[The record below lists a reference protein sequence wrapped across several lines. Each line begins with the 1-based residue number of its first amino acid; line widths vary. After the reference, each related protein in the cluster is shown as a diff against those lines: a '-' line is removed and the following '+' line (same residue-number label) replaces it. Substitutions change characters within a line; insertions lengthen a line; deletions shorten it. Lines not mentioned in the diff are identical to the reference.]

1 MAEKKV
7 QIDII
12 IETANAAR
20 SVKSI
25 TDSIVELKDAMKTV
39 GEGSDD
45 FKKLDTKA
53 KQLESSLEGVASATK
68 KTDTNS
74 KKAGKSIGG
83 LALDI
88 AKGISIAKLFEA
100 GIGKLTNSFSSN
112 QQGADLLATA
122 SGALNIV
129 MGEVVKVLFDSAEEV
144 GKTSN
149 GFQALGTLLKSSFLV
164 IINTL
169 KLSFFGIKLA
179 LQEIRLAWEESFFGD
194 EDPATIER
202 LNKAINETEL
212 QIVLAGEAIVDN
224 GKKVVD
230 NFIPAITS
238 VVDFTAKVIEGVS
251 KISVAGAIEQ
261 SKANVELKNSSEL
274 AAKEASKL
282 ATTLEGQAEKQRQI
296 RDDEFL
302 SIEDRKKA
310 NNELAIILKKQEEAL
325 LKEAEAN
332 IDVAKSEIKIID
344 NAKTKGA
351 LLDAEKA
358 KEQVLADIA
367 GKFSEQKQNDVALT
381 REELE
386 LKELIAAGEVERAG
400 KQKEF
405 AIAQERNLIRQL
417 ELTKES
423 LVLQRD
429 DKLILLQDKI
439 NTYKE
444 GTTARA
450 EAEQEFLNKKQEFDN
465 KIVETDK
472 QLVIKRD
479 EVAKSDAVA
488 KAKREVI
495 QSGGSI
501 KARQALL
508 DAEKAQILSNTQL
521 TEEQRLEIEAEF
533 DAKSAELQR
542 ERIKRLI
549 ANGQELVSISS
560 EITRTIGSN
569 RQTDLEIEQIN
580 LEADYERRKAL
591 IEKNVT
597 DEKERAK
604 QIAVLDEAVNK
615 SRNEIEKRKIELE
628 KQGIKRE
635 RNITI
640 ASIALST
647 AAAIANASVASIK
660 SDPVSFALSIAA
672 NVATVVATIAKAN
685 SALKKADAAS
695 AAIGAGG
702 GGGGGGSPLPS
713 SSSESTSQAQT
724 PNAFALFGAGGNAN
738 NLGGPNGNQLIQA
751 YVVESDISSVQRRVE
766 RFRTASEL

>member
-7 QIDII
+7 QIDIV

-53 KQLESSLEGVASATK
+53 KQLESTLEGVADAAK

-74 KKAGKSIGG
+74 NKAGKSISG
-83 LALDI
+83 LSLDI
-88 AKGISIAKLFEA
+88 AKGIGIAKLFEA
-100 GIGKLTNSFSSN
+100 GIGGLTNAFKNN

-122 SGALNIV
+122 SGALEIV
-129 MGEVVKVLFDSAEEV
+129 MNEVVQVLFDSAEEV

-164 IINTL
+164 IINSV

-179 LQEIRLAWEESFFGD
+179 LQEVRLAWEESFFGD
-194 EDPATIER
+194 EDPVTIKR
-202 LNKAINETEL
+202 LNEGIEETKTKITE
-212 QIVLAGEAIVDN
+212 AGEAIVDN

-230 NFIPAITS
+230 NFIPAIES
-238 VVDFTAKVIEGVS
+238 VVDFTGKVIEGIS
-251 KISVAGAIEQ
+251 EISVAGAIEQ
-261 SKANVELKNSSEL
+261 SKANVQLQNSAKLAEAQAGRL
-274 AAKEASKL
+274 AAQYE
-282 ATTLEGQAEKQRQI
+282 TQAEKLRQI
-296 RDDEFL
+296 RDDELL
-302 SIEDRKKA
+302 SIDERKKA
-310 NNELAIILKKQEEAL
+310 NDDLAKVLDDQEQAL
-325 LKEAEAN
+325 LKQAN
-332 IDVAKSEIKIID
+332 AGIAAAQSQLKINNTIENRVALT
-344 NAKTKGA
+344 NAQA
-351 LLDAEKA
+351 A
-358 KEQVLADIA
+358 KDQVLADIA
-367 GKFSEQKQNDVALT
+367 GKRSEQLANVLALT
-381 REELE
+381 REQIELNQ
-386 LKELIAAGEVERAG
+386 IVANGEVERAAA
-400 KQKEF
+400 QKEF
-405 AIAQERNLIRQL
+405 ANSQERNQIRQL
-417 ELTKES
+417 ELTREN

-429 DKLILLQDKI
+429 DELKVLQDRI
-439 NTYKE
+439 NIFKQ
-444 GTTARA
+444 GTAARA
-450 EAEQEFLNKKQEFDN
+450 EAEQEFLSKKQEFDN

-472 QLVIKRD
+472 ELNLKRD
-479 EVAKSDAVA
+479 EVSKSDAVA
-488 KAKREVI
+488 KAQREVI

-508 DAEKAQILSNTQL
+508 DAEKAQILSNTNL
-521 TEEQRLEIEAEF
+521 TEEERLKIEAEF
-533 DAKSAELQR
+533 DAKSAQLQK
-542 ERIKRLI
+542 ERLDRLV
-549 ANGQELVSISS
+549 ANGQEIISISS
-560 EITRTIGSN
+560 EITSTIGSN

-604 QIAVLDEAVNK
+604 QIAILDSAVNQ
-615 SRNEIEKRKIELE
+615 SRNAIEKKKIELE

-647 AAAIANASVASIK
+647 AAAIAGATKASIK
-660 SDPVSFALSIAA
+660 SDPISFALSIAA

-702 GGGGGGSPLPS
+702 GGGTTSLPTAAT
-713 SSSESTSQAQT
+713 ETPQAQT
-724 PNAFALFGAGGNAN
+724 PNAFALFGTGGSSN
-738 NLGGPNGNQLIQA
+738 NLGFGNQPQPIQA
-751 YVVESDISSVQRRVE
+751 YVVESDITSTQRRIN